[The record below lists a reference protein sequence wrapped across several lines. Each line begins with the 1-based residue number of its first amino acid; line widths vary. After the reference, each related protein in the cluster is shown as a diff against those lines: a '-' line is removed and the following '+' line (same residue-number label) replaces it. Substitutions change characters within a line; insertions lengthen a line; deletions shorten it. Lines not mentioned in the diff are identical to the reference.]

1 MKSTIFIFG
10 YNYCLVIFKF
20 NYSIASLKKIQ
31 YKIKTKINLLDT
43 KLIKMNQNVTEIG
56 GLLYFLT
63 YISDYLPYTL
73 IEIIGTLIGVTGK

>member
-1 MKSTIFIFG
+1 
-10 YNYCLVIFKF
+10 
-20 NYSIASLKKIQ
+20 
-31 YKIKTKINLLDT
+31 
-43 KLIKMNQNVTEIG
+43 MNQNVTEIG